1 MDAYRNTA
9 LVLLTG
15 FGVYF
20 GVLVP
25 ALTMTWIM
33 IPVGVILLV
42 SAAVLAVDTRRER
55 RRASRLGSVRTQR
68 VPAARFQSHST
79 GPRANRRS
87 QRCANSEMTAVSA
100 MKAATVTG
108 KRHSRVRS
116 ARPRPQP

>member
-25 ALTMTWIM
+25 ALTMNWIM

-42 SAAVLAVDTRRER
+42 SAAVLAVDRRRER
-55 RRASRLGSVRTQR
+55 RRASPSR
-68 VPAARFQSHST
+68 VGSHSAGSGGALPEPFDRT
-79 GPRANRRS
+79 EGEPS
-87 QRCANSEMTAVSA
+87 QPE
-100 MKAATVTG
+100 
-108 KRHSRVRS
+108 VRE
-116 ARPRPQP
+116 Q